1 MISPVAW
8 DESNIFQPPWDVTYV
23 LLTLFI
29 LFATNVPRL
38 GWDRAKKEQL
48 MAASYGEL
56 WGLA

>member
-48 MAASYGEL
+48 MAASYG
-56 WGLA
+56 G